1 MVEGSSPFFLYGDP
15 MLQGIAV
22 SLTGTTSSERCQ
34 ILLESSAEVSCDRT
48 QFHEGGRRRVARRE
62 LVQLGWPHFWL
73 LAGILAG
80 MLALVVLVF
89 FAYLLSV

>member
-1 MVEGSSPFFLYGDP
+1 VT
-15 MLQGIAV
+15 AH
-22 SLTGTTSSERCQ
+22 SL
-34 ILLESSAEVSCDRT
+34 I
-48 QFHEGGRRRVARRE
+48 HEGRRRVARRE